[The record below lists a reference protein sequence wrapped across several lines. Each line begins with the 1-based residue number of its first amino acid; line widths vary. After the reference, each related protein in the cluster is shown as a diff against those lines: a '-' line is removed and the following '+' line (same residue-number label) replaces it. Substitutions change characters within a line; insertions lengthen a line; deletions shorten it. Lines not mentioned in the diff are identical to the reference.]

1 MGRIF
6 REILARN
13 TKPESHLVLWLE
25 PTEEG
30 FKLLCFKQELNK
42 WVTMQTIVSW
52 DDIVSMPD
60 IFKDEKTLREALAQT
75 NVADEVGFHYD
86 GSVSAITK
94 LQKVLERKYA
104 WDKENGETTELLPSV
119 DQVLETIIA
128 KVWFEKT
135 TITASGLGTDIYVG
149 GQCGGGTAT
158 FVVKNFHPQK
168 TSGNFTLAA
177 LGGVTISPK
186 SITSEKDGSHA
197 ISVSVFTPTKT
208 GQYGV
213 KLTVV
218 TTDADGNA
226 ESVSAQRNYNAYY
239 PYYAWSSTT
248 KQASLSSVTSLSSY
262 KTMLKSA
269 TFDFNFK
276 GGKMLYY
283 NILVPFDLND
293 ATQAN
298 TGDWTDKFTTVT
310 NSFKIGSRSYKW
322 YQTTN
327 PVNSAGETVPV
338 HITLTNYKD

>member
-6 REILARN
+6 REIVARD

-25 PTEEG
+25 PTDEG
-30 FKLLCFKQELNK
+30 FKLLCYKQEQSK

-52 DDIVSMPD
+52 DDIVSKPD
-60 IFKDEKTLREALAQT
+60 IFTDEDTLLKTLAQT

-86 GSVSAITK
+86 GSVSAIAKLTK
-94 LQKVLERKYA
+94 ALERKYT
-104 WDKENGETTELLPSV
+104 WDEESGEETVLLPSV
-119 DQVLETIIA
+119 DQVLEAIIA

-135 TITASGLGTDIYVG
+135 TIAASGLGSDIYVG
-149 GQCGGGTAT
+149 DQCAGGTAS

-168 TSGNFTLAA
+168 TSGNFVLSA
-177 LGGVTISPK
+177 LGGVTITPK
-186 SITSEKDGSHA
+186 SVTSEKDGTHA
-197 ISVSVFTPTKT
+197 ISVSTFTPSKT

-213 KLTVV
+213 KLTVA

-239 PYYAWSSTT
+239 PYYAWSSAT
-248 KQASLSSVTSLSSY
+248 KQASLSSVTSLSSC
-262 KTMLKSA
+262 KTMLKAA
-269 TFDFNFK
+269 TFDFNFE
-276 GGKMLYY
+276 GGKTLYY
-283 NILVPFDLND
+283 NILVPFDLKE

-298 TGDWTDKFTTVT
+298 TDDWTTKFSTVT
-310 NSFKIGSRSYKW
+310 NSFKIGGKSYKW

-327 PVNSAGETVPV
+327 PIISAGDTVPV